1 MKFSIA
7 PLWLIALS
15 WVAFGDDNVP
25 ATKAYDALRTH
36 DYDVAIPLFRRLL
49 AQNPKQIALWK
60 DLAYTL
66 LKAGQNES
74 ARDAFAEAM
83 KMDAADS
90 HLAMEYAFLAFE
102 TNRKSEARRIFN
114 RIRTSESDAQ
124 TKQTAE
130 TAFQNIDHPLADGIA
145 RWQQALAGAPENFS
159 AHEELARLAEDHDE
173 LELAAEHY
181 LVSWK
186 LKPDYRVLL
195 VDLGRVRKALG
206 QQEKS
211 LVALLAASRGAEPHT
226 AEKAR
231 ELLPDRYP
239 YVYEFRQ
246 ALQLDPANVELH
258 RELAYLLLT
267 MTLKSEAEQ
276 EFRIVTEQ
284 SPNDLLSQA
293 QLGFLLLERGE
304 RASAMPYLDK
314 VMNNDNGAL
323 ADRVRVALKM
333 PQSFQHRTE
342 TPRSQLSVEAKQL
355 ALSSYEKGYM
365 KDALKYLRIAH
376 ESDPV
381 DFQVMLKLGWVNN
394 MLRDDAEAIKWF
406 GLAQRSPDET
416 IAREAAKAYRNLSST
431 ESRTR
436 TTFWSMPLY
445 SSRWHNLFDY
455 SQVKT
460 EFKLPFLP
468 VRPYF
473 SMRFVGD
480 VRGSFLGETAPGVS
494 PQYFSENSVI
504 LGVGVGTPVKHGVM
518 AWAEAGTAI
527 RYLHRNDLALAVSD
541 YRGGISFARTWRG
554 PWGKSFFETNDDAVF
569 ISRFHNDGIFYSQN
583 KLGWRLV
590 ESEDPKGVQASF
602 LWNFNLTADVRR
614 QAWANFVETGPGLRV
629 RLPGMPT
636 GMLLTTSFVRGAYL
650 LANPP
655 GGKPYFLD
663 MRVGLWYA
671 ISH

>member
-1 MKFSIA
+1 MKFSRA

-36 DYDVAIPLFRRLL
+36 DYDVAIPLFRQSL

-90 HLAMEYAFLAFE
+90 HLAMEYALLAFE

-114 RIRTSESDAQ
+114 RIRTSESDPQ
-124 TKQTAE
+124 TRQTAE
-130 TAFQNIDHPLADGIA
+130 TAFQNIDRPLVDGIA

-159 AHEELARLAEDHDE
+159 VHEELARLAEDHDE

-181 LVSWK
+181 LVAWK

-226 AEKAR
+226 AERAR
-231 ELLPDRYP
+231 ELLPERYP

-276 EFRIVTEQ
+276 EFLIVTQQ

-293 QLGFLLLERGE
+293 QLGFLLLERGQ
-304 RASAMPYLDK
+304 RAAAMPYLEK

-406 GLAQRSPDET
+406 SLAQRSPDET

-445 SSRWHNLFDY
+445 SSRWRNLFDY

-480 VRGSFLGETAPGVS
+480 IRGSFLGETAPGVS

-504 LGVGVGTPVKHGVM
+504 LGVGVATPVKHGVM

-569 ISRFHNDGIFYSQN
+569 ISRFHNDGIVYSQN
-583 KLGWRLV
+583 KVGWRLV

-655 GGKPYFLD
+655 GGKPYFFD